1 MTPNSNFRTGSLGG
15 LDNAVMANEKYGL
28 DYMNGDPN
36 DASQL
41 DLPNDRSQLYPN
53 DESQLDFPNDRSQL
67 EFTVNYNDHSRLY
80 EDADE
85 LPQPTRT
92 ESPPMTPSKSRS
104 IANESGLLGSQ
115 PIADSF
121 TSKYNIPD
129 DLRIS
134 NMSDDQQDMDP
145 PAENDAESIKNM
157 NNDDASPC
165 IQMTEATSFSASN
178 VAETSRFGGLRAR
191 ENSATTT
198 QTSGRKTATAS
209 DEE

>member
-15 LDNAVMANEKYGL
+15 LDNAMMANEKYGL

-41 DLPNDRSQLYPN
+41 D
-53 DESQLDFPNDRSQL
+53 FPNDRSQL
-67 EFTVNYNDHSRLY
+67 EFTVNHNDHSRLY
-80 EDADE
+80 EDVDE

-121 TSKYNIPD
+121 TSKYNIPN

-145 PAENDAESIKNM
+145 PAENDAESIKNI
-157 NNDDASPC
+157 NNNDASPC
-165 IQMTEATSFSASN
+165 I
-178 VAETSRFGGLRAR
+178 
-191 ENSATTT
+191 
-198 QTSGRKTATAS
+198 
-209 DEE
+209 